1 MALIESDKIK
11 LNILKLLY
19 EKEMTLGW
27 LRTNTGT
34 GFRTIKDNCEFLEKI
49 CFDTMEK
56 KVIGDKGGE
65 MTFIKLTEKGK
76 EYQELDCPLHN
87 LFFRFFYMSCIPPSP
102 ILISCGLRECF
113 VPLIFITD
121 NFLLSM
127 VGSSFRR
134 MIPSAR
140 NSEMPSLERSEEPNG
155 SSDVIT
161 EVHFAVSKT
170 FIM

>member
-1 MALIESDKIK
+1 
-11 LNILKLLY
+11 
-19 EKEMTLGW
+19 MTKNCPKCNRIIDDGDIYC
-27 LRTNTGT
+27 RYCG
-34 GFRTIKDNCEFLEKI
+34 INCEWQSL
-49 CFDTMEK
+49 MY
-56 KVIGDKGGE
+56 VS
-65 MTFIKLTEKGK
+65 
-76 EYQELDCPLHN
+76 LDCPLHN
-87 LFFRFFYMSCIPPSP
+87 LFFRFFYMSCMPPSP

-113 VPLIFITD
+113 VLLIFITD

-134 MIPSAR
+134 MIPSTR